1 MILET
6 ENLVTVGIPFYSK
19 TNPKY
24 FIESIESII
33 NQTLQPSKIHLIQDG
48 SVSYEL
54 KQIIGNYSQNFKDL
68 IEIIPLDKKG
78 LPYALNRSILKCD
91 TKYYARMDSDDI
103 AFENRL
109 EEQILYLEKNVKI
122 DIVGAW
128 AKEFDGKFDK
138 KYNFI
143 NRRPCNQ
150 FEIEK
155 YFHYMNPLVHPTVIF
170 RVSVFDKIGLYNEK
184 FYTDQDLELWSRALK
199 NKIGISNIQKPLLY
213 FRTEGRQKRRSK
225 FSAIKRQII
234 ARYSY
239 NTLSV
244 KLNIL
249 KIVSILF
256 RLLPEK
262 IRLWGYKNIR

>member
-6 ENLVTVGIPFYSK
+6 DNLVTVGIPFYCK
-19 TNPKY
+19 TNPEY
-24 FIESIESII
+24 FIESVDSII
-33 NQTLQPSKIHLIQDG
+33 KQTLQPSKIHLIQDG
-48 SVSYEL
+48 LVSDEL
-54 KQIIGNYSQNFKDL
+54 MQIIDSYSQNFQDL
-68 IEIIPLDKKG
+68 IEIISLDKKG
-78 LPYALNRSILKCD
+78 LPYALNKSILKCD

-103 AFENRL
+103 AFETRL
-109 EEQILYLEKNVKI
+109 EEQILYLEDNVDI
-122 DIVGAW
+122 DIVGSW
-128 AKEFDGKFDK
+128 AKEFDGKFDET
-138 KYNFI
+138 YNFI
-143 NRRPCNQ
+143 NKRPSNQ

-155 YFHYMNPLVHPTVIF
+155 YFHYMNPLVHPTVVF
-170 RVSVFDKIGLYNEK
+170 RVSVFDKIGLYDEK

-199 NKIGISNIQKPLLY
+199 NKVGISNIQKPLLY
-213 FRTEGRQKRRSK
+213 FRIEGRQKRRSK

-239 NTLSV
+239 NTLSM

-249 KIVSILF
+249 KIASILF